1 MFAEVL
7 TFFAEGAP
15 SPDGTAQ
22 PRLPARPHAQ
32 NPEVSAST
40 GDVHAALQDFR
51 AVYDAHFD
59 FVWRFAANR
68 GVPQSALDDVVQEV
82 FVVVNRQLAGFQ
94 GQSALRTWIA
104 GITRNVV
111 RGYRRK
117 RSNATT
123 GEPLGDDDV
132 YPSQLPTPAEALE
145 HKSAGQLLD
154 VILARMTELQR
165 EAFILC
171 EIEGMSAVE
180 VAEALSAN
188 ENTVR
193 TRLHDARKVFD
204 AVSARLTAQRTWTT
218 RGGRSRQ

>member
-1 MFAEVL
+1 MFVHALMFV
-7 TFFAEGAP
+7 AEGALG
-15 SPDGTAQ
+15 PDRISR
-22 PRLPARPHAQ
+22 PRLPARHESSPT
-32 NPEVSAST
+32 SAADAVEHQS
-40 GDVHAALQDFR
+40 LDFR

-82 FVVVNRQLAGFQ
+82 FVVVSRQLTGFQ
-94 GQSALRTWIA
+94 GNSALRTWIA
-104 GITRNVV
+104 AITRNVV

-117 RSNATT
+117 RSNAAT
-123 GEPLGDDDV
+123 GEPLEDDEHA
-132 YPSQLPTPAEALE
+132 SALPTPSEALE
-145 HKSAGQLLD
+145 QKSAGQLLD
-154 VILARMTELQR
+154 LILARMTELQR

-180 VAEALSAN
+180 VAEVLSAN

-204 AVSARLTAQRTWTT
+204 SVSARFTAQRAWTT
-218 RGGRSRQ
+218 RAGRSGA